1 VAQYL
6 VKILSHT
13 IARKILVI
21 TGIVVGVFILFNYIV
36 MPLYVSHG
44 AILIVPSVVGMP
56 LEDARGVLFS
66 RGFEPVQAETRPDAH
81 APVGTIVVQNPPA
94 DAKVKHGR
102 RIYLTISGGEVQVV
116 VPQLRGRSSREA
128 KFALERSGLKLGG
141 VKYAPSE
148 MYPENTI
155 LEQTVAAGDKVS
167 KGTAVNVVVSQG
179 RSMEAMSVP
188 DLVGK
193 SLTEAEKILLQ
204 QGLSKGNIAYQSS
217 YDLLPNTIVDQFP
230 RAGESVA
237 RGQAIDLFVVEA
249 GRPKEEIEG
258 PKR

>member
-1 VAQYL
+1 MAQHL
-6 VKILSHT
+6 IKSLSHAIVRPT
-13 IARKILVI
+13 LVI
-21 TGIVVGVFILFNYIV
+21 AGIVVGVFVLFNYII

-44 AILIVPSVVGMP
+44 AILVVPTVVGMP
-56 LEDARGVLFS
+56 LEEARGLLLS

-81 APVGTIVVQNPPA
+81 AAVGTIVVQNPQA

-102 RIYLTISGGEVQVV
+102 RVYLTVSGGEVQVV

-128 KFALERSGLKLGG
+128 KFALERSGLRLGG

-148 MYPENTI
+148 SFPENTI
-155 LEQTVAAGDKVS
+155 LEQTVAPGDKVS
-167 KGTAVNVVVSQG
+167 KGAAVGVVVSQG

-193 SLTEAEKILLQ
+193 SLSEAEKILLQ
-204 QGLSKGNIAYQSS
+204 QGLSRGNIAYQSS
-217 YDLLPNTIVDQFP
+217 YDLLPNTVVDQFP
-230 RAGESVA
+230 RGGESVA

-249 GRPKEEIEG
+249 GRPKEEIEV